1 MPLLKDSNFE
11 AHFKTFFLFR
21 SSHRRYSLKKV
32 LLEIS
37 QNSQEN
43 TCARVFIKK
52 ETLAQV
58 LSCEFCEI
66 CKNTSSY
73 RTSPVAVSAYFV
85 EKSRYILQIFNFPY
99 SNIFN
104 NCDVAGFRKIP
115 PGKIPTQK
123 IPTHQTLPWKIPPGK
138 FPPGIF
144 PPISLIVFLHY
155 LFT

>member
-1 MPLLKDSNFE
+1 MRHILKLFFYSE
-11 AHFKTFFLFR
+11 AATGGILW
-21 SSHRRYSLKKV
+21 KKV

-85 EKSRYILQIFNFPY
+85 EKSRYILQILNFPY

-155 LFT
+155 FFIRP